1 MFCGRVKEFLSQKGV
16 PFTERDVSQDEE
28 ALAELEMLGVMT
40 TPVTVI
46 GGELVIGFDRARL
59 EVLLS
64 AETKHDST
72 SR

>member
-28 ALAELEMLGVMT
+28 ALVELETLGVMT

-46 GGELVIGFDRARL
+46 DGETVIGFDRANLERL
-59 EVLLS
+59 LGS
-64 AETKHDST
+64 
-72 SR
+72 